1 MASASSFVGKGRGG
15 SSSSLL
21 SFANGDDVLA
31 FNQLQHSGQCCQLFL
46 FENDW
51 NCQKKLFT
59 FENALYAIQM
69 GKENIGII
77 GNTDSGDKMKRRI
90 DDIKEASENVVAGV
104 PDEKILRPLLVS
116 YLAPAPGDRWKRSSV
131 SENDILNPTDEIGT
145 LGNVLQDFDISTYLK
160 VVQQIIHNIFMTHK
174 HGKNDNN
181 LLIWKMKKQAD
192 IAQMHKNPI

>member
-1 MASASSFVGKGRGG
+1 MVKAAEAVAAASLVLQMVTMF
-15 SSSSLL
+15 SLL
-21 SFANGDDVLA
+21 INSNIQVSVANFSFLKMIEIAKK
-31 FNQLQHSGQCCQLFL
+31 
-46 FENDW
+46 
-51 NCQKKLFT
+51 KKLFT

-145 LGNVLQDFDISTYLK
+145 F
-160 VVQQIIHNIFMTHK
+160 
-174 HGKNDNN
+174 GKR
-181 LLIWKMKKQAD
+181 ITSF
-192 IAQMHKNPI
+192 